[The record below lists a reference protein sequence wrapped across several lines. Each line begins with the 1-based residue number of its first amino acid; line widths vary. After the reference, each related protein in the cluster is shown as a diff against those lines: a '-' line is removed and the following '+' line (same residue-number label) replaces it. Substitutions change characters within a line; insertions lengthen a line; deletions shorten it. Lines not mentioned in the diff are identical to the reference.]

1 MLSHPPMKPLRALMA
16 LITMSVSMLA
26 QHVSVIPLWPA
37 GSVPGALGDST
48 NDAPT
53 LTVYLPEPGKGN
65 GAAMVICPGGGYGG
79 LAQHEGKDYALF
91 LNREGVTCFV
101 LKYRLGSHGYR
112 HPVMLG
118 DAARAVRL
126 VRQRGSEW
134 GVDAQRIGIMGSSAG
149 GHLASTL
156 VTHFDA
162 GNPGATDP
170 IDRQSSRPNLGVL
183 CYPVI
188 TLGKFTHQGSKNHLL
203 GMNPPADLVDFLSNE
218 KQVKKDGPPVFLWHT
233 QEDKAVPVENALM
246 FAQALREAGI
256 PFDLH
261 IYEAGR
267 HGIGLMSPP
276 PNFENPHP
284 WAKDLMFWLRS
295 KQFVK

>member
-1 MLSHPPMKPLRALMA
+1 MKPLRALAA
-16 LITMSVSMLA
+16 LLAMSLSMLA
-26 QHVSVIPLWPA
+26 QTESVIPLWPA
-37 GSVPGALGDST
+37 GSVPGSLGDTT
-48 NDAPT
+48 NDVPT
-53 LTVYLPEPGKGN
+53 LTLYPAEPGKGT

-79 LAQHEGKDYALF
+79 LAQHEGSDYALF

-112 HPVMLG
+112 HPIMLG

-126 VRQRGSEW
+126 VRQRGVEW
-134 GVDAQRIGIMGSSAG
+134 GVDPKRIGIMGSSAG

-162 GNPGATDP
+162 GDAKAADP
-170 IDRQSSRPNLGVL
+170 IDRQSSRPDLGVL

-188 TLGKFTHQGSKNHLL
+188 TFGKFTHQGSKNNLL
-203 GMNPPADLVDFLSNE
+203 GQNPPVDLVESLSNE

-233 QEDKAVPVENALM
+233 QEDKAVPVENSLM

-261 IYEAGR
+261 IYEAGG
-267 HGIGLMSPP
+267 HGIGLKSRP

-284 WAKDLMFWLRS
+284 WARDLVFWLRS
-295 KQFVK
+295 KQFAK